1 MRRIR
6 PRLLAALLPLYF
18 VFAHGCTTVPYTNR
32 SQIMLMSESDDL
44 KLGAAAYQEVLHK
57 EKIVHDSAITAPVQR
72 VGQRIAAAADK
83 KDYQWEFS
91 VIDDPKQANAFCLPG
106 GKVAVYT
113 GIFPIARDDA
123 GLAAVIGHEV
133 AHALARHGAERVSQ
147 STLLQAGAVA
157 VSVAAGSASPGT
169 QQAIMAAYGL
179 GSQYGVA
186 LPFGRS
192 QESEADHIGVI
203 LMAQAGY
210 NPEAAIGLWERMEKA
225 SEGKTPPEWLST
237 HPSPST
243 RITDLRAWMP
253 QALTYFKPPG
263 QPVAMLPSIPGAS
276 SSQEASAK

>member
-44 KLGAAAYQEVLHK
+44 QLGAAAYQEVLHK
-57 EKIVHDSAITAPVQR
+57 EKIVHDPTISAPVQR

-113 GIFPIARDDA
+113 GIFPIAHDDA
-123 GLAAVIGHEV
+123 GLAAVIGPGR
-133 AHALARHGAERVSQ
+133 ARLAARRRTREPINAS
-147 STLLQAGAVA
+147 AGRRG
-157 VSVAAGSASPGT
+157 SRLGGSGQREPGNAAGDHG
-169 QQAIMAAYGL
+169 GVRL
-179 GSQYGVA
+179 GSQFGVA

-225 SEGKTPPEWLST
+225 SEGRTPPEWLST
-237 HPSPST
+237 HPSPAT

>member
-6 PRLLAALLPLYF
+6 SRFLAALLPLYF

-44 KLGAAAYQEVLHK
+44 QLGAAAYQEVLHK
-57 EKIVHDSAITAPVQR
+57 EKIVHDAAITAPVQR

-147 STLLQAGAVA
+147 STIPQAGA
-157 VSVAAGSASPGT
+157 SAGP
-169 QQAIMAAYGL
+169 QQSFMAAYGL

-203 LMAQAGY
+203 LMAKAGY
-210 NPEAAIGLWERMEKA
+210 NPEAAIGLWERMQKA
-225 SEGKTPPEWLST
+225 SEGKSPPEWLST

-243 RITDLRAWMP
+243 RIADLQGWMP
-253 QALTYFKPPG
+253 QALGYFK
-263 QPVAMLPSIPGAS
+263 
-276 SSQEASAK
+276 

>member
-1 MRRIR
+1 
-6 PRLLAALLPLYF
+6 
-18 VFAHGCTTVPYTNR
+18 
-32 SQIMLMSESDDL
+32 
-44 KLGAAAYQEVLHK
+44 
-57 EKIVHDSAITAPVQR
+57 
-72 VGQRIAAAADK
+72 
-83 KDYQWEFS
+83 
-91 VIDDPKQANAFCLPG
+91 
-106 GKVAVYT
+106 
-113 GIFPIARDDA
+113 
-123 GLAAVIGHEV
+123 
-133 AHALARHGAERVSQ
+133 
-147 STLLQAGAVA
+147 
-157 VSVAAGSASPGT
+157 
-169 QQAIMAAYGL
+169 MAAYGL

-253 QALTYFKPPG
+253 EALTYFKPPG